1 MTALDWG
8 YEFKAAPDLA
18 ELGAALVRKLDEW
31 VAKGLPADAT
41 ALADRLV
48 VEEMIGTFIKRAR
61 ERDFAF
67 VAVQGLVPL
76 FKVFVDQNLAAEAGA
91 RKRAWPTSPPSLSGE
106 RTLSEMRQ
114 PVSVGADKHADVP
127 PTPPALDAAAG
138 DDIRGMLTKL
148 LGKIETLQAPV
159 PPPSSPDV
167 PAAKLR
173 ISEATSRYLDAERKR
188 RGSAKSHALLAPIFG
203 FLADFLGDK
212 MLSEIDADDLKRL
225 DTAMTQIPTNK
236 GFSLTERSSLHTR
249 YLRAQEGGWDQLE
262 RSSITTLE
270 LRYRRP
276 LKLLFKWLK
285 DQKLY
290 NGPPP
295 EFIAD
300 TGEMNAVLPRDR
312 FEEDELLTFV
322 RCPVFTGCAGR
333 SKIWRPGAYFFQGDL
348 YWIFLILMFSGMR
361 TGEPPQIALDDIV
374 SSTAELEGGGEE
386 TLYFVDMRPY
396 DPARGRKALKDLKH
410 LKTSDSARVVP
421 IHRVL
426 IELGLLER
434 VRQLR
439 ERGET
444 QLFPGW
450 KAHKSGAD
458 EERWGKDVSRAFD
471 YGRRLIGLTRANV
484 SIYSLRH
491 LLADWLDDAGAPQR
505 LRHRILGHLDKSENA
520 ADGYGGKSLP
530 SPVQTRIITNLET
543 PTISKVCAILLESKR
558 KAEGG
563 QLISIDPF

>member
-1 MTALDWG
+1 MTALEWG
-8 YEFKAAPDLA
+8 YEFKEAPDL
-18 ELGAALVRKLDEW
+18 ENLGAVLVRKLDAW
-31 VAKGLPADAT
+31 VVKGPPEDAQ
-41 ALADRLV
+41 ALADRVL
-48 VEEMIGTFIKRAR
+48 VEEMIGNFIKRSR

-67 VAVQGLVPL
+67 VAVQGLVSL
-76 FKVFVDQNLAAEAGA
+76 FKVFVEQNLAAEAGV
-91 RKRAWPTSPPSLSGE
+91 RKRAWPIPAAPVMSEKAISETFSPAVATDG
-106 RTLSEMRQ
+106 Q
-114 PVSVGADKHADVP
+114 PAVLP
-127 PTPPALDAAAG
+127 EPPAAIGIAAS
-138 DDIRGMLTKL
+138 DDIRDMLAQIL
-148 LGKIETLQAPV
+148 EKIETLQAPAG
-159 PPPSSPDV
+159 PPSLSAP
-167 PAAKLR
+167 PTEPIRLSQA
-173 ISEATSRYLDAERKR
+173 SFRYLEAERKR

-203 FLADFLGDK
+203 FLTDFLGDK
-212 MLSEIDADDLKRL
+212 LLSEIDDDDFMRL
-225 DTAMTQIPTNK
+225 DIAITQIPTNK
-236 GFSLTERSSLHTR
+236 GFSLKERSSLHAR

-276 LKLLFKWLK
+276 LKLLFKWLRE
-285 DQKLY
+285 QKLY
-290 NGPPP
+290 SGPQP
-295 EFIAD
+295 EFVAD

-333 SKIWRPGAYFFQGDL
+333 RKIWRPGPYFFQGDL

-374 SSTAELEGGGEE
+374 SSTAELGGGGDE
-386 TLYFVDMRPY
+386 TLYFFDMRPY
-396 DPARGRKALKDLKH
+396 DPAQGRKALKDLKH

-444 QLFPGW
+444 RLFPGW
-450 KAHKSGAD
+450 KPHKSGAD

-505 LRHRILGHLDKSENA
+505 LRNRILGHLDKSENA

-543 PTISKVCAILLESKR
+543 RTITKACVILLESKR

-563 QLISIDPF
+563 KLISIDPF